1 MSVFNKTKIAVIVS
15 NRKATLATIYK
26 ITQQAKPL
34 MSNIDLDK
42 LKQRIGEFADA
53 RDWNQFHSP
62 KNLSMALSVEVAE
75 VVEHFQWLTEEQ
87 SKNLPQNKLD
97 EVEAELADTFIYL
110 IRMADKLDID
120 LLSATMNKIA
130 VNEQKYPVEKA
141 RGNAKKYTELDD

>member
-1 MSVFNKTKIAVIVS
+1 
-15 NRKATLATIYK
+15 
-26 ITQQAKPL
+26 
-34 MSNIDLDK
+34 MSNIDLNA
-42 LKQRIGEFADA
+42 LKQRIREFADA

-75 VVEHFQWLTEEQ
+75 IVEHFQWLTEEQ

-120 LLSATMNKIA
+120 LLSATINKIA

>member
-1 MSVFNKTKIAVIVS
+1 
-15 NRKATLATIYK
+15 
-26 ITQQAKPL
+26 
-34 MSNIDLDK
+34 MSNIDLK
-42 LKQRIGEFADA
+42 TLKQRIREFADA

-75 VVEHFQWLTEEQ
+75 IVEHFQWLTEEQ

-110 IRMADKLDID
+110 VRMADKLDID
-120 LLSATMNKIA
+120 LLSVTMNKIA

>member
-1 MSVFNKTKIAVIVS
+1 MNK
-15 NRKATLATIYK
+15 
-26 ITQQAKPL
+26 
-34 MSNIDLDK
+34 IDLDT
-42 LKQRIGEFADA
+42 LKQRIREFADA

-75 VVEHFQWLTEEQ
+75 IVEHFQWLTEEQ
-87 SKNLPQNKLD
+87 SKNLPQNKLA

-110 IRMADKLDID
+110 IRIADKLDID
-120 LLSATMNKIA
+120 LLSATINKIA